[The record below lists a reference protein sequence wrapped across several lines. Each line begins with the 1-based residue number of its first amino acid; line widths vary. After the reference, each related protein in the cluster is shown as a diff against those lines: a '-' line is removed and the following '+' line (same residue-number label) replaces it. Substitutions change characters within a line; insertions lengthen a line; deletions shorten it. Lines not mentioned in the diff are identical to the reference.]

1 MGSEKGLKNLFF
13 GIFAQVLTI
22 SLGILIPRLVLVNLG
37 SEANGLLGSVS
48 SILSYMTLLEA
59 GVGAATVQALY
70 RPFSEDDKSSINGI
84 MSATNY
90 FYKKTGYIYLAI
102 VLILSIIYT
111 FFIETTISKISVFLV
126 VIFGGLSGVISYF
139 FQGKYRLFLMAEGKN
154 YVITNVTT
162 ISSVGVS
169 IAKAIALIAGANVV
183 LIQSIYFMFNGLQM
197 IVILLY
203 MRKNYKWIDL
213 SVRPNFE
220 AISQKNAVLIHQV
233 TEMIFNNTDVIILTI
248 FTSLKNVSVYTM
260 YAMIFGMVKAVA
272 VIFSDSFSYILG
284 QSFNE
289 KKRFNLLF
297 NTYEIYNMAI
307 TFSFFCIASILMIPF
322 LKLYTAGISDVN
334 YLDEKVLVLFL
345 VFYLLQNGRKASQTV
360 INIAQHFEKTK
371 WRSVAEAAINVI
383 SSVILTAKFGIY
395 GVLLGSIIAL
405 LYRTN
410 DVVIY
415 AARILERSSW
425 ITYRRWIVN
434 VATLF
439 VIGYI
444 ASRLNLATESYPQ
457 LFLYGII
464 LVCTVVPIFILTN
477 SIFEIKYANFLVKG
491 IKKKILK
498 GNKQSV

>member
-1 MGSEKGLKNLFF
+1 
-13 GIFAQVLTI
+13 
-22 SLGILIPRLVLVNLG
+22 
-37 SEANGLLGSVS
+37 
-48 SILSYMTLLEA
+48 
-59 GVGAATVQALY
+59 
-70 RPFSEDDKSSINGI
+70 
-84 MSATNY
+84 
-90 FYKKTGYIYLAI
+90 
-102 VLILSIIYT
+102 
-111 FFIETTISKISVFLV
+111 
-126 VIFGGLSGVISYF
+126 
-139 FQGKYRLFLMAEGKN
+139 
-154 YVITNVTT
+154 
-162 ISSVGVS
+162 
-169 IAKAIALIAGANVV
+169 
-183 LIQSIYFMFNGLQM
+183 
-197 IVILLY
+197 
-203 MRKNYKWIDL
+203 
-213 SVRPNFE
+213 
-220 AISQKNAVLIHQV
+220 
-233 TEMIFNNTDVIILTI
+233 
-248 FTSLKNVSVYTM
+248 
-260 YAMIFGMVKAVA
+260 
-272 VIFSDSFSYILG
+272 
-284 QSFNE
+284 
-289 KKRFNLLF
+289 
-297 NTYEIYNMAI
+297 
-307 TFSFFCIASILMIPF
+307 MIPF
-322 LKLYTAGISDVN
+322 LKLYTDGISDVN

-444 ASRLNLATESYPQ
+444 ASHLNLATESYPQ

-498 GNKQSV
+498 GNKQNV